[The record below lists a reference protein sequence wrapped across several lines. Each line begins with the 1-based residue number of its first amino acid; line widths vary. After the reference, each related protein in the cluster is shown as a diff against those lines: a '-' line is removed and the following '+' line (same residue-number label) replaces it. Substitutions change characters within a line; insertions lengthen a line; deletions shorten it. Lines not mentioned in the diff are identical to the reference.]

1 MINDISSKMN
11 NKMPNKMPNQMISVL
26 FVEDDC
32 MIGESTHILL
42 QHEGF
47 EVTWV
52 RTGLEAL
59 DALACHDYQLV
70 LLDLGLPELEGL
82 EVLKRIRLDSQIAV
96 LIITARDGVKD
107 RVRGLSQGADDYLV
121 KPYEFEELMARIEA
135 VLRRTNP
142 TLLTQDY
149 YEVAD
154 IRLYPATHRL
164 LKNEQE
170 IELSNKE
177 WAILEPMMMHPNQIF
192 SKSHLEQKLYDWQS
206 EVSSNTIEV
215 YVHHLR
221 QKLGKDLIRTV
232 RGLGYCI
239 ETAPN

>member
-1 MINDISSKMN
+1 MNIMNNDIPNTMPSKMIN
-11 NKMPNKMPNQMISVL
+11 VL
-26 FVEDDC
+26 FVEDDS

-59 DALACHDYQLV
+59 DALACGEYQLV

-82 EVLKRIRLDSQIAV
+82 DVLKRIRQDNDQNNHIAV
-96 LIITARDGVKD
+96 VIITARDGVKD

-142 TLLTQDY
+142 TLLTHDY

-164 LKNEQE
+164 FKNEQE
-170 IELSNKE
+170 IEISNKE

-239 ETAPN
+239 ETTPN

>member
-1 MINDISSKMN
+1 MRDSNTTKAM
-11 NKMPNKMPNQMISVL
+11 NQMIRIL
-26 FVEDDC
+26 FVEDDQ

-47 EVTWV
+47 EVNWV

-59 DALACHDYQLV
+59 DALARHDYELV

-82 EVLKRIRLDSQIAV
+82 EVLKRIRQDNNQNSQIAV

-107 RVRGLSQGADDYLV
+107 RVKGLSQGADDYLV
-121 KPYEFEELMARIEA
+121 KPYEFEELIARIEA

-142 TLLTQDY
+142 NTLTQDY

-154 IRLYPATHRL
+154 IRLYPATHRVF
-164 LKNEQE
+164 KSEQE

-177 WAILEPMMMHPNQIF
+177 WAILEPMIIHPNQIF

-206 EVSSNTIEV
+206 DVSSNTIEV

-239 ETAPN
+239 ETAPNQ

>member
-1 MINDISSKMN
+1 MNTMNDDIPNTIPSKMIN
-11 NKMPNKMPNQMISVL
+11 VL
-26 FVEDDC
+26 FVEDDS

-59 DALACHDYQLV
+59 DALACGEYQLV

-82 EVLKRIRLDSQIAV
+82 DVLKRIRQDNDQNNHIAV
-96 LIITARDGVKD
+96 VIITARDGVKD

-121 KPYEFEELMARIEA
+121 KPYEFEELMARMEA

-164 LKNEQE
+164 VKQGQE

-177 WAILEPMMMHPNQIF
+177 WAILQPMMMHPNQIF
-192 SKSHLEQKLYDWQS
+192 SKNHLEQKLYDWQS

-239 ETAPN
+239 ETTPN

>member
-1 MINDISSKMN
+1 MNIMNNDIPNTMPSKMIN
-11 NKMPNKMPNQMISVL
+11 VL
-26 FVEDDC
+26 FVEDDS

-42 QHEGF
+42 QYEGF

-59 DALACHDYQLV
+59 DALACGEYQLV

-82 EVLKRIRLDSQIAV
+82 DVLKRIRQDNDQNNHIAV
-96 LIITARDGVKD
+96 VIITARDGVKD

-121 KPYEFEELMARIEA
+121 KPYEFEELMARMEA

-164 LKNEQE
+164 VKQGQE

-177 WAILEPMMMHPNQIF
+177 WAILQPMMMHPNQIF

-239 ETAPN
+239 ETTPN

>member
-1 MINDISSKMN
+1 MNIMNNDIPNTMPSKMI
-11 NKMPNKMPNQMISVL
+11 KVL
-26 FVEDDC
+26 FVEDDS

-70 LLDLGLPELEGL
+70 LLDLGLPELTGL
-82 EVLKRIRLDSQIAV
+82 EVLKRIRQDNDRNSQIAV

-107 RVRGLSQGADDYLV
+107 RIRGLSQGADDYLV

-164 LKNEQE
+164 FKNEQE
-170 IELSNKE
+170 IELSIKE

>member
-1 MINDISSKMN
+1 MNIMNNDIPNTMPSKMIN
-11 NKMPNKMPNQMISVL
+11 VL
-26 FVEDDC
+26 FVEDDS

-59 DALACHDYQLV
+59 DALACGEYQLV

-82 EVLKRIRLDSQIAV
+82 DVLKRIRQDNDRNNHIAV
-96 LIITARDGVKD
+96 VIITARDGVKD

-142 TLLTQDY
+142 TLLTHDY

-164 LKNEQE
+164 FKNEQE
-170 IELSNKE
+170 IEISNKE
-177 WAILEPMMMHPNQIF
+177 WAILQPMMMHPNQIF

-239 ETAPN
+239 ETTPN

>member
-1 MINDISSKMN
+1 MNTMNDDKPNTIPSKMIN
-11 NKMPNKMPNQMISVL
+11 VL
-26 FVEDDC
+26 FVEDDS

-59 DALACHDYQLV
+59 DALACGEYQLV

-82 EVLKRIRLDSQIAV
+82 DVLKRIRQDNDQNNHIAV
-96 LIITARDGVKD
+96 VIITARDGVKD

-121 KPYEFEELMARIEA
+121 KPYEFEELMARMEA

-164 LKNEQE
+164 VKQGQE
-170 IELSNKE
+170 IELSIKE

-239 ETAPN
+239 ETTPN

>member
-1 MINDISSKMN
+1 MRDSSTTKAMN
-11 NKMPNKMPNQMISVL
+11 QIIKIL
-26 FVEDDC
+26 FVEDDQ

-47 EVTWV
+47 VVDWV
-52 RTGLEAL
+52 CTGLQAL
-59 DALACHDYQLV
+59 DALTCNEYQLV

-107 RVRGLSQGADDYLV
+107 RVKGLSQGADDYLV
-121 KPYEFEELMARIEA
+121 KPYEFEELLARIEA

-142 TLLTQDY
+142 TTLTQDY

-154 IRLYPATHRL
+154 IRLYPTTHRVF
-164 LKNEQE
+164 KNEQE

-177 WAILEPMMMHPNQIF
+177 WAILEPMIMHPNQIF

-206 EVSSNTIEV
+206 DVSSNTIEV

-239 ETAPN
+239 ETTPNQ

>member
-1 MINDISSKMN
+1 MNIMNDDIPNTMPSKMIN
-11 NKMPNKMPNQMISVL
+11 VL
-26 FVEDDC
+26 FVEDDS

-59 DALACHDYQLV
+59 DALACGEYQLV

-82 EVLKRIRLDSQIAV
+82 DVLKRIRQDNDQNNHIAV
-96 LIITARDGVKD
+96 VIITARDGVKD

-121 KPYEFEELMARIEA
+121 KPYEFEELMARMEA

-164 LKNEQE
+164 VKQGQE

-239 ETAPN
+239 ETTPN

>member
-1 MINDISSKMN
+1 MNIMNNDIPNTMPSKMIN
-11 NKMPNKMPNQMISVL
+11 VL
-26 FVEDDC
+26 FVEDDS

-59 DALACHDYQLV
+59 DALACGEYQLV

-82 EVLKRIRLDSQIAV
+82 DVLKRIRQDNDQNNHIAV
-96 LIITARDGVKD
+96 VIITARDGVKD

-121 KPYEFEELMARIEA
+121 KPYEFEELMARMEA

-164 LKNEQE
+164 VKQGQE

-177 WAILEPMMMHPNQIF
+177 WAILQPMMMHPNQIF

-239 ETAPN
+239 ETTPN

>member
-1 MINDISSKMN
+1 MNTMNDDIPNTMPSKMIN
-11 NKMPNKMPNQMISVL
+11 VL
-26 FVEDDC
+26 FVEDDS

-59 DALACHDYQLV
+59 DALACGEYQLV

-82 EVLKRIRLDSQIAV
+82 DVLKRIRQDNDQNNHIAV
-96 LIITARDGVKD
+96 VIITARDGVKD

-121 KPYEFEELMARIEA
+121 KPYEFEELMARMEA

-164 LKNEQE
+164 VKQGQE

-177 WAILEPMMMHPNQIF
+177 WAILQPMMMHPNQIF

>member
-1 MINDISSKMN
+1 MNIMNNDIPNTMPSKMIN
-11 NKMPNKMPNQMISVL
+11 VL
-26 FVEDDC
+26 FVEDDS

-59 DALACHDYQLV
+59 DALACGEYQLV

-82 EVLKRIRLDSQIAV
+82 DVLKRIRQDNDQNNHIAV
-96 LIITARDGVKD
+96 VIITARDGVKD

-121 KPYEFEELMARIEA
+121 KPYEFEELMARMEA

-164 LKNEQE
+164 VKQGQE

-239 ETAPN
+239 ETTPN

>member
-1 MINDISSKMN
+1 MMNPMIRI
-11 NKMPNKMPNQMISVL
+11 L
-26 FVEDDC
+26 FVEDDF

-47 EVTWV
+47 EVDWV
-52 RTGLEAL
+52 CSGLQAL
-59 DALACHDYQLV
+59 DALARQDYQLI

-82 EVLKRIRLDSQIAV
+82 EVLRRVRQDSQIAV
-96 LIITARDGVKD
+96 VIITARDGVKD
-107 RVRGLSQGADDYLV
+107 RVKGLSQGADDYLV

-142 TLLTQDY
+142 ALLKQDY
-149 YEVAD
+149 YEIAD
-154 IRLYPATHRL
+154 IRLYPATHRIM
-164 LKNEQE
+164 KGEQE

-177 WAILEPMMMHPNQIF
+177 WAILQPMMMHPNQIF
-192 SKSHLEQKLYDWQS
+192 SKTHLEQKLYDWQS
-206 EVSSNTIEV
+206 DVSSNTIEV
-215 YVHHLR
+215 YIHHLR

-239 ETAPN
+239 ENTPNP

>member
-1 MINDISSKMN
+1 MNIMNDDIPNTMPSKMIN
-11 NKMPNKMPNQMISVL
+11 VL
-26 FVEDDC
+26 FVEDDS

-59 DALACHDYQLV
+59 DALACGEYQLV

-82 EVLKRIRLDSQIAV
+82 DVLKRIRQDNDQNNHIAV
-96 LIITARDGVKD
+96 VIITARDGVKD

-121 KPYEFEELMARIEA
+121 KPYEFEELMARMEA

-164 LKNEQE
+164 VKQGQE

-177 WAILEPMMMHPNQIF
+177 WAILQPMMMHPNQIF

-239 ETAPN
+239 ETTPN

>member
-1 MINDISSKMN
+1 MITH
-11 NKMPNKMPNQMISVL
+11 MIRVL
-26 FVEDDC
+26 FVEDDF

-47 EVTWV
+47 DVDWV
-52 RTGLEAL
+52 HSGLQAL
-59 DALACHDYQLV
+59 DSLARHDYQLV

-82 EVLKRIRLDSQIAV
+82 EVLRRIRQNSQIAV
-96 LIITARDGVKD
+96 VIITARDGVKD
-107 RVRGLSQGADDYLV
+107 RVKGLGQGADDYLV

-135 VLRRTNP
+135 VLRRTQP
-142 TLLTQDY
+142 AMLTQEY
-149 YEVAD
+149 YEIAD

-164 LKNEQE
+164 FKNQQE

-206 EVSSNTIEV
+206 DVSSNTIEV

-239 ETAPN
+239 DYPPSS

>member
-1 MINDISSKMN
+1 MNTMNDDIPNTIPSKMIN
-11 NKMPNKMPNQMISVL
+11 VL
-26 FVEDDC
+26 FVEDDS

-59 DALACHDYQLV
+59 DALACGEYQLV

-82 EVLKRIRLDSQIAV
+82 DVLKRIRQDNDQNNHIAV
-96 LIITARDGVKD
+96 VIITARDGVKD

-121 KPYEFEELMARIEA
+121 KPYEFEELMARMEA

-164 LKNEQE
+164 VKQGQE

-177 WAILEPMMMHPNQIF
+177 WAILQPMMMHPNQIF

-239 ETAPN
+239 ETTPN